1 MSAQDMREHI
11 ERSARNLLKDIEKPH
26 NSVLCS
32 VKSSNINSLDTV
44 DSLVHG
50 APRLPQGTAAAA
62 ANGDTHVQDSQIAQ
76 TLQDTL
82 FPNSPVL
89 TDQLKTTPTPPQEQF
104 TSVFE
109 KYFGGL
115 PEIVNTGRPPCDL
128 KKPSKPPATTRPS
141 PQQRPAL
148 PSPVQPSSSST
159 AASVSA
165 PASQTASTQQPKE
178 KDNPFLDFVL
188 RYRDNPAD
196 LVKNVFGAQPDPW
209 QEEFLF
215 HIQSGARRISVR
227 AGHGVGKSTACA
239 WAVIWH
245 LITRYPQ
252 KVVCTAPT
260 APQLYD
266 ALFAEIKFWINKLP
280 AYMRQLFDITTDRI
294 VLKSSP
300 EASFVSART
309 SSKEKPEAL
318 AGVHSNNVLLI
329 VDEASAVEEAVFESA
344 AGSMSGHNATTV
356 LIGNPT
362 RSSGLFYK
370 THHELA
376 TEWKTMHVSCVTS
389 PRVTEDFVKQ
399 IKDTYGE
406 LSNAF
411 RVRVLGEFPLA
422 DDDTLIPAELVDA
435 AMRRDILHDT
445 NEPILFGVDPARFGD
460 DAAVLCVRQGNV
472 VLHFRSW
479 RGLDLMSLCG
489 AIVNEA
495 EQFKPEEINVDSIG
509 LGAGLADRLRELG
522 LPVRDVN
529 VSEVSALNPKANR
542 LRDEL
547 WVSVRDFLAQRACR
561 LPNEENLRA
570 DLVTPKYN
578 FTSSGKL
585 QVESKGEMKKRLRRS
600 PDYADALALTFAGR
614 GAMVG
619 GRMASWTPG
628 KPLQRRISIC

>member
-1 MSAQDMREHI
+1 MSASKGLKAKDLRDKI
-11 ERSARNLLKDIEKPH
+11 EKSARNLLIDIDKPH
-26 NSVLCS
+26 NSVLS
-32 VKSSNINSLDTV
+32 SAQSSSNINDLDTLDRPV
-44 DSLVHG
+44 PE
-50 APRLPQGTAAAA
+50 APRLSIGTAAAA
-62 ANGDTHVQDSQIAQ
+62 ANGNPHVQVDQISPQ
-76 TLQDTL
+76 
-82 FPNSPVL
+82 PVL
-89 TDQLKTTPTPPQEQF
+89 TNHLKTTPTPPQEQF

-115 PEIVNTGRPPCDL
+115 PEIVNTEKPPCDQ

-141 PQQRPAL
+141 PPP
-148 PSPVQPSSSST
+148 PSVLASQAQPSSSST

-165 PASQTASTQQPKE
+165 PVSQTASTPPSKD
-178 KDNPFLDFVL
+178 KDNPFVDFVL
-188 RYRDNPAD
+188 RYRENPAD

-209 QEEFLF
+209 QEEFLA

-280 AYMRQLFDITTDRI
+280 AYMRQLFEITSDRI

-376 TEWKTMHVSCVTS
+376 TEWRTMHVSCVTS

-435 AMRRDILHDT
+435 AMRRDIVHDT

-472 VLHFRSW
+472 VMHFRSW

-495 EQFKPEEINVDSIG
+495 DQLKPAEINVDSIG

-561 LPNEENLRA
+561 LPNEESLRA
-570 DLVTPKYN
+570 DLVTPKYS

-600 PDYADALALTFAGR
+600 PDFADALALTFAGR

-619 GRMASWTPG
+619 GRMASWVPG
-628 KPLQRRISIC
+628 KPLQRRVSIC

>member
-1 MSAQDMREHI
+1 MARRKTIGDQVRERVH
-11 ERSARNLLKDIEKPH
+11 RNADNILK
-26 NSVLCS
+26 
-32 VKSSNINSLDTV
+32 SLDVIHNTQLPK
-44 DSLVHG
+44 SLDKVCLRS
-50 APRLPQGTAAAA
+50 PRLPEGTAAAA
-62 ANGDTHVQDSQIAQ
+62 AHANPHTQVSPNLNPTSQNIPVQ
-76 TLQDTL
+76 T
-82 FPNSPVL
+82 N
-89 TDQLKTTPTPPQEQF
+89 QLKTTPTPPSDPF
-104 TSVFE
+104 TSIFE
-109 KYFGGL
+109 KFL
-115 PEIVNTGRPPCDL
+115 SEETENVNTETPPCA
-128 KKPSKPPATTRPS
+128 SSSSSESAEITRPS
-141 PQQRPAL
+141 PPP
-148 PSPVQPSSSST
+148 PSASVSPQPQSSSST
-159 AASVSA
+159 AAS
-165 PASQTASTQQPKE
+165 ASSPVLQTASTEQSKE
-178 KDNPFLDFVL
+178 KDNPFYNFVL
-188 RYRDNPAD
+188 RYREDPAH

-209 QEEFLF
+209 QEEFLR

-280 AYMRQLFDITTDRI
+280 PYMRQLFEITSDRI

-318 AGVHSNNVLLI
+318 AGVHSDNVLLI

-435 AMRRDILHDT
+435 AMRRDIVHDT

-495 EQFKPEEINVDSIG
+495 DQLKPAEINVDSIG

-561 LPNEENLRA
+561 LPNEESLRA
-570 DLVTPKYN
+570 DLVTPKYS

-600 PDYADALALTFAGR
+600 PDFADALALTFAGR

-619 GRMASWTPG
+619 GRMASWVPG
-628 KPLQRRISIC
+628 KPLQRRVSIC

>member
-1 MSAQDMREHI
+1 MRVSKGIKAQDMRDKI
-11 ERSARNLLKDIEKPH
+11 EKSARNLLINIDKPH
-26 NSVLCS
+26 NSVLS
-32 VKSSNINSLDTV
+32 SARSTSNINDLDTV
-44 DSLVHG
+44 DRPVPE
-50 APRLPQGTAAAA
+50 APRLPKGTADAAA
-62 ANGDTHVQDSQIAQ
+62 DGNPHIPDTVNPSQ
-76 TLQDTL
+76 
-82 FPNSPVL
+82 PVL
-89 TDQLKTTPTPPQEQF
+89 TTQLKTTPTPPQEQF

-115 PEIVNTGRPPCDL
+115 PEIVNTEQPPCVSE
-128 KKPSKPPATTRPS
+128 KQPKQPATTRPS
-141 PQQRPAL
+141 PAPQSAS
-148 PSPVQPSSSST
+148 PSQPPSSSSST
-159 AASVSA
+159 AASASS
-165 PASQTASTQQPKE
+165 PALQTASTPPSKD
-178 KDNPFLDFVL
+178 KDNPFVDFVL
-188 RYRDNPAD
+188 RYRENPAD
-196 LVKNVFGAQPDPW
+196 LVKNVFGAEPDPW
-209 QEEFLF
+209 QEEFLS

-280 AYMRQLFDITTDRI
+280 AYMRQLFEITSDRI

-318 AGVHSNNVLLI
+318 AGVHSDNVLLI

-376 TEWKTMHVSCVTS
+376 PEWRTMHVSCVTS

-435 AMRRDILHDT
+435 AMRRDIHHDT

-472 VLHFRSW
+472 VMHFRSW

-495 EQFKPEEINVDSIG
+495 EQLKPEEINVDSIG

-547 WVSVRDFLAQRACR
+547 WISVRDFLAQRACR
-561 LPNEENLRA
+561 LPNEESLRA
-570 DLVTPKYN
+570 DLVTPKYS

-600 PDYADALALTFAGR
+600 PDFADALALTFAGR

-619 GRMASWTPG
+619 GRMASWVPG

>member
-1 MSAQDMREHI
+1 MARRKPLDADDMLHAIAQSGNKSLI
-11 ERSARNLLKDIEKPH
+11 IKGVLPNNVLGKSARQGKTSENKGLRASEPP
-26 NSVLCS
+26 
-32 VKSSNINSLDTV
+32 
-44 DSLVHG
+44 
-50 APRLPQGTAAAA
+50 APGQGTAGAA
-62 ANGDTHVQDSQIAQ
+62 ANANTHTQVASSLDSERDKLRGDTGN
-76 TLQDTL
+76 
-82 FPNSPVL
+82 F
-89 TDQLKTTPTPPQEQF
+89 TTPLPPPDKF
-104 TSVFE
+104 TSVFDKIFDE
-109 KYFGGL
+109 DSEINVDKEASCSTNTSTAPSPLLSSPQPSAPQASASSATYSSASL
-115 PEIVNTGRPPCDL
+115 PAQPTSAIT
-128 KKPSKPPATTRPS
+128 PPAN
-141 PQQRPAL
+141 
-148 PSPVQPSSSST
+148 
-159 AASVSA
+159 
-165 PASQTASTQQPKE
+165 SQ
-178 KDNPFLDFVL
+178 DNPFINFVA
-188 RYRDNPAD
+188 RYRKDPVA
-196 LVKNVFGAQPDPW
+196 LVKVVFQAQPDAW
-209 QEEFLF
+209 QEEFLN
-215 HIQSGARRISVR
+215 HIRNGERRISVR

-280 AYMRQLFDITTDRI
+280 KFMRELFDITSDRI
-294 VLKSSP
+294 VLRSSP

-318 AGVHSNNVLLI
+318 AGVHSDNVLLI

-344 AGSMSGHNATTV
+344 AGSMSGHAATTI

-370 THHELA
+370 THHELR

-399 IKDTYGE
+399 IRDTYGE

-435 AMRRDILHDT
+435 AVTRDIAQDDG
-445 NEPILFGVDPARFGD
+445 EPIIFGVDPARFGD
-460 DAAVLCVRQGNV
+460 DAAVLCARQGNV
-472 VLHFRSW
+472 VLYFKQW

-489 AIVNEA
+489 AIVNETA
-495 EQFKPEEINVDSIG
+495 IHKPVEINVDSIG

-522 LPVRDVN
+522 QPVRDVN
-529 VSEVSALNPKANR
+529 VSEVAALNPKANR

-547 WVSVRDFLAQRACR
+547 WVSVRDFLAQRACKI
-561 LPNEENLRA
+561 PSDENLRA
-570 DLVTPKYN
+570 DLVTPKYS

-585 QVESKGEMKKRLRRS
+585 QVESKSEMKKRLRRS

-619 GRMASWTPG
+619 GRMASWVPG
-628 KPLQRRISIC
+628 KPLRRRVSIV

>member
-1 MSAQDMREHI
+1 MAKPSKMTAQDVRDLAQRNADKI
-11 ERSARNLLKDIEKPH
+11 LKPLKVLPNNILGKSARQGKTSKNSSLRASEPPAPGQGTAGAAANANTHAKAPNL
-26 NSVLCS
+26 
-32 VKSSNINSLDTV
+32 LDTV
-44 DSLVHG
+44 
-50 APRLPQGTAAAA
+50 LP
-62 ANGDTHVQDSQIAQ
+62 S
-76 TLQDTL
+76 
-82 FPNSPVL
+82 
-89 TDQLKTTPTPPQEQF
+89 TPLPPPDKF
-104 TSVFE
+104 TSVFDKIFDE
-109 KYFGGL
+109 DTPSNVDTEIACSTEPSTASS
-115 PEIVNTGRPPCDL
+115 PEL
-128 KKPSKPPATTRPS
+128 SSQQPSPLQQSVSSATSLSASSPAQPTPATTP
-141 PQQRPAL
+141 P
-148 PSPVQPSSSST
+148 
-159 AASVSA
+159 SVS
-165 PASQTASTQQPKE
+165 P
-178 KDNPFLDFVL
+178 DNPFTAFVG
-188 RYRDNPAD
+188 RYRKDPVA
-196 LVKNVFGAQPDPW
+196 LVKTVFQAQPDAW
-209 QEEFLF
+209 QEEFLN
-215 HIQSGARRISVR
+215 HIKNGERRISVR

-280 AYMRQLFDITTDRI
+280 KFMRELFDITSDRI
-294 VLKSSP
+294 VLRSSP

-318 AGVHSNNVLLI
+318 AGVHSDNVLLI

-344 AGSMSGHNATTV
+344 AGSMSGHAATTI

-370 THHELA
+370 THHELR

-399 IKDTYGE
+399 IRDTYGE

-435 AMRRDILHDT
+435 AVTRDIAEDEG
-445 NEPILFGVDPARFGD
+445 EPIIFGVDPARFGD
-460 DAAVLCVRQGNV
+460 DAAVLCVRRGNV
-472 VLHFRSW
+472 VLQFKQW

-495 EQFKPEEINVDSIG
+495 SIHKPVEVNVDSIG

-522 LPVRDVN
+522 QPVRDVN
-529 VSEVSALNPKANR
+529 VSEVAALNPKANR

-547 WVSVRDFLAQRACR
+547 WVSVRDFLAQRACKI
-561 LPNEENLRA
+561 PSDENLRA
-570 DLVTPKYN
+570 DLVTPKYS

-585 QVESKGEMKKRLRRS
+585 QVESKSEMKKRLRRS

-619 GRMASWTPG
+619 GRMASWVPG
-628 KPLQRRISIC
+628 KPLRRRVSIV

>member
-1 MSAQDMREHI
+1 MPPRKSIDPQVLRERVLNNAAKSLINI
-11 ERSARNLLKDIEKPH
+11 EQPH
-26 NSVLCS
+26 NSVL
-32 VKSSNINSLDTV
+32 SSAVSSSKNNDLDTL
-44 DSLVHG
+44 DRPLTIT
-50 APRLPQGTAAAA
+50 PRPPEGTAAAA
-62 ANGDTHVQDSQIAQ
+62 ADGNPHVQIS
-76 TLQDTL
+76 
-82 FPNSPVL
+82 PKNSPI
-89 TDQLKTTPTPPQEQF
+89 TTSQLKTTPTPPSEQF
-104 TSVFE
+104 TSIFE
-109 KYFGGL
+109 NFFGGL
-115 PEIVNTGRPPCDL
+115 PENVNRSEPPCAPL
-128 KKPSKPPATTRPS
+128 TLQEPAATSSPS
-141 PQQRPAL
+141 PQQPRQ
-148 PSPVQPSSSST
+148 SPLQARSSSSST
-159 AASVSA
+159 AASASA
-165 PASQTASTQQPKE
+165 PSQPTQSTAQSKKE
-178 KDNPFLDFVL
+178 DNPFLDFVL

-209 QEEFLF
+209 QEEFLAY
-215 HIQSGARRISVR
+215 IQSGARRISVR

-280 AYMRQLFDITTDRI
+280 AYMRQLFEITSDRI

-318 AGVHSNNVLLI
+318 AGVHSDNVLLI

-435 AMRRDILHDT
+435 AMRRDIHHDT
-445 NEPILFGVDPARFGD
+445 SEPILFGVDPARFGD

-472 VLHFRSW
+472 VMHFRSW

-495 EQFKPEEINVDSIG
+495 EQLKPEEINVDSIG

-547 WVSVRDFLAQRACR
+547 WISVRDFLAQRACR
-561 LPNEENLRA
+561 LPNEESLRA
-570 DLVTPKYN
+570 DLVTPKYS

-585 QVESKGEMKKRLRRS
+585 QVESKGDMKKRLRRS
-600 PDYADALALTFAGR
+600 PDFADALALTFAGR

-619 GRMASWTPG
+619 GRMASWVPG

>member
-1 MSAQDMREHI
+1 MARKKPLDADDMLRAIANSAHKSLKIQGVLPNSILGKGARQGKTSNNSGLDASETP
-11 ERSARNLLKDIEKPH
+11 RS
-26 NSVLCS
+26 
-32 VKSSNINSLDTV
+32 
-44 DSLVHG
+44 
-50 APRLPQGTAAAA
+50 PQGTAGAAA
-62 ANGDTHVQDSQIAQ
+62 DANTHAK
-76 TLQDTL
+76 L
-82 FPNSPVL
+82 PNIPDP
-89 TDQLKTTPTPPQEQF
+89 TDRQAATPSTPLPPPDRF
-104 TSVFE
+104 TSVFD
-109 KYFGGL
+109 KIFDGDDTSN
-115 PEIVNTGRPPCDL
+115 VNTDEGSVC
-128 KKPSKPPATTRPS
+128 STNTSTAPS
-141 PQQRPAL
+141 PQ
-148 PSPVQPSSSST
+148 PSLQ
-159 AASVSA
+159 
-165 PASQTASTQQPKE
+165 PASQPQQSASSAISSSAPSPAQPTSATILPAGSA
-178 KDNPFLDFVL
+178 DNPFIAFVA
-188 RYRDNPAD
+188 RYRKDPAS
-196 LVKNVFGAQPDPW
+196 LVRNVFQAQPDVW
-209 QEEFLF
+209 QEEFLN
-215 HIQSGARRISVR
+215 HIKNGERRISVR

-280 AYMRQLFDITTDRI
+280 KFMRELFDITSDRI

-300 EASFVSART
+300 EGSFVSART

-318 AGVHSNNVLLI
+318 AGVHSEHVLLI

-344 AGSMSGHNATTV
+344 AGSMSGHNATTI

-370 THHELA
+370 THHDLRA
-376 TEWKTMHVSCVTS
+376 EWKTMHVSCVTS

-435 AMRRDILHDT
+435 AVTRDIAEDDG
-445 NEPILFGVDPARFGD
+445 EPIIFGVDPARFGD
-460 DAAVLCVRQGNV
+460 DAAVLCVRRGNI
-472 VLHFRSW
+472 VLSFRQW

-495 EQFKPEEINVDSIG
+495 STHKPVEINVDSIG

-522 LPVRDVN
+522 QPVRDVN

-547 WVSVRDFLAQRACR
+547 WISVRDFLAQRACKI
-561 LPNEENLRA
+561 PSDENLRA
-570 DLVTPKYN
+570 DLVTPKYS

-585 QVESKGEMKKRLRRS
+585 QVESKSEMKKRLRRS
-600 PDYADALALTFAGR
+600 PDYADAMALTFAGR

-619 GRMASWTPG
+619 GRMASWVPG
-628 KPLQRRISIC
+628 KPLRRRLSIV

>member
-1 MSAQDMREHI
+1 
-11 ERSARNLLKDIEKPH
+11 
-26 NSVLCS
+26 
-32 VKSSNINSLDTV
+32 
-44 DSLVHG
+44 
-50 APRLPQGTAAAA
+50 
-62 ANGDTHVQDSQIAQ
+62 
-76 TLQDTL
+76 
-82 FPNSPVL
+82 
-89 TDQLKTTPTPPQEQF
+89 
-104 TSVFE
+104 
-109 KYFGGL
+109 
-115 PEIVNTGRPPCDL
+115 
-128 KKPSKPPATTRPS
+128 
-141 PQQRPAL
+141 
-148 PSPVQPSSSST
+148 
-159 AASVSA
+159 
-165 PASQTASTQQPKE
+165 
-178 KDNPFLDFVL
+178 
-188 RYRDNPAD
+188 
-196 LVKNVFGAQPDPW
+196 
-209 QEEFLF
+209 
-215 HIQSGARRISVR
+215 
-227 AGHGVGKSTACA
+227 
-239 WAVIWH
+239 VIWH

-280 AYMRQLFDITTDRI
+280 AYMRQLFEITSDRI

-318 AGVHSNNVLLI
+318 AGVHSDNVLLI

-435 AMRRDILHDT
+435 AMRRDIHHDT
-445 NEPILFGVDPARFGD
+445 SEPILFGVDPARFGD

-472 VLHFRSW
+472 VMHFRSW

-495 EQFKPEEINVDSIG
+495 EQLKPEEINVDSIG

-547 WVSVRDFLAQRACR
+547 WISVRDFLAQRACR
-561 LPNEENLRA
+561 LPNEESLRA
-570 DLVTPKYN
+570 DLVTPKYS

-585 QVESKGEMKKRLRRS
+585 QVESKGDMKKRLRRS
-600 PDYADALALTFAGR
+600 PDFADALALTFAGR

-619 GRMASWTPG
+619 GRMASWVPG